1 MSTRTRTLFA
11 GILGAACLAGAACS
25 KSPGTVERKSETTTQ
40 TSQGETKTTSE
51 STQAGNTLDAKTET
65 KADTTAGTM
74 KSEMDTVVGTVTTYD
89 PGKKIEVLTAEK
101 KSRSFRLDAS
111 DASASIEPGVAV
123 GSRVRVTE
131 QTGSDKAKR
140 LTVKLE
146 G

>member
-1 MSTRTRTLFA
+1 MRSVFA

-25 KSPGTVERKSETTTQ
+25 KAPGTVERKSETTTQ

-65 KADTTAGTM
+65 KADTSAGTM

-101 KSRSFRLDAS
+101 KSRSFRLDAT
-111 DASASIEPGVAV
+111 DASASIDPGVAV

-131 QTGSDKAKR
+131 QTGADKAKR

>member
-1 MSTRTRTLFA
+1 
-11 GILGAACLAGAACS
+11 
-25 KSPGTVERKSETTTQ
+25 
-40 TSQGETKTTSE
+40 
-51 STQAGNTLDAKTET
+51 
-65 KADTTAGTM
+65 M

-101 KSRSFRLDAS
+101 KSRSFRLDAT
-111 DASASIEPGVAV
+111 DASASIDPGVAV

-131 QTGSDKAKR
+131 QTGADKAKR